1 MRQRIVYLTYT
12 FVIIFLAL
20 AAQLAHVQLVD
31 RAAIEQRPG
40 DPRRAQGVEHRG
52 ELMDASGIPLA
63 QSKGSRRV
71 YDVGP
76 ALAQVIGYSSSVY
89 GESGLESSL
98 DSILTPHD
106 AASDAPLSV
115 AAFFGRQPERQ
126 SIHGG
131 QVVLTLRKDIALAV
145 NQALPPN
152 IRGAA
157 VVLDPR
163 TGAVLAAVNRPTFD
177 PNRLA
182 ADWSKLHTRSDSP
195 LFNRAF
201 DGLYPPGSTFK
212 MVTASAALD
221 SGTVALEDG
230 FSDPGYFTVGGFTI
244 HNAEEEATGF
254 QLLTGAFALSSNVDF
269 AQIGVKVG
277 VDTFYEYLHRFRIGD
292 DAALSV
298 PVSRDEVP
306 QANSVSDSELAQMA
320 FGQDGLA
327 VTPLRM
333 ALVGATIANDG
344 VLMRPL
350 LVKEFRPS
358 GKAAVHTTP
367 VVWGEPISQR
377 TATSVRDMMIAVV
390 KYGTGTAARLSN
402 VTVAGKTGTATHP
415 GGAPDAWFVCF
426 APANNPRVVVA
437 VVVEDAGYGGVA
449 AAPIARTI
457 LASTLALYPE

>member
-1 MRQRIVYLTYT
+1 MRQRIVYVTYA
-12 FVIIFLAL
+12 FVLIFLLL
-20 AAQLAHVQLVD
+20 AAQQAHVQLVD
-31 RAAIEQRPG
+31 RAAIEERPG

-63 QSKGSRRV
+63 QSKGPRRV
-71 YDVGP
+71 YNAGP

-89 GESGLESSL
+89 GEAGLESSL
-98 DSILTPHD
+98 DSILSPHST
-106 AASDAPLSV
+106 ASDETLSFSS
-115 AAFFGRQPERQ
+115 FFRRRPEKQ
-126 SIHGG
+126 NTNGG
-131 QVVLTLRKDIALAV
+131 QVVLTLRKDIVQAV
-145 NQALPPN
+145 DQALPQN

-157 VVLDPR
+157 IVLDPR
-163 TGAVLAAVNRPTFD
+163 TGSVLAAVNRPTFD
-177 PNRLA
+177 PNRLS
-182 ADWSKLHTRSDSP
+182 ADWSKLHARTDSP

-212 MVTASAALD
+212 IVTASAALD
-221 SGTVALEDG
+221 SGTVSLEDG
-230 FSDPGYFTVGGFTI
+230 FSDPGYFNIGGYTI
-244 HNAEEEATGF
+244 HNAEDEVTGY
-254 QLLTGAFALSSNVDF
+254 QQLTGAFALSSNVDF

-277 VDTFYEYLHRFRIGD
+277 VDTFYDYLHRFRVGD
-292 DAALSV
+292 DSALSV

-306 QANSVSDSELAQMA
+306 AANTVSDSELAQMA

-358 GKAAVHTTP
+358 GKPAVHTTP
-367 VVWGEPISQR
+367 VAWGAPISKQ
-377 TATSVRDMMIAVV
+377 TANSVRNMMIAVV
-390 KYGTGTAARLSN
+390 KYGTGTGARLAN

-415 GGAPDAWFVCF
+415 NGAPDAWFVCF
-426 APANNPRVVVA
+426 APADNPRLVVA

-449 AAPIARTI
+449 AAPIARNI
-457 LASTLALYPE
+457 LASTLGLYRQ

>member
-1 MRQRIVYLTYT
+1 MRQRIVYLTYA
-12 FVIIFLAL
+12 FVLIFLAL
-20 AAQLAHVQLVD
+20 AAQLAHVQLVE

-52 ELMDASGIPLA
+52 ELMDASGLALA

-89 GESGLESSL
+89 GESGLESAL

-106 AASDAPLSV
+106 AAGDAPLSF
-115 AAFFGRQPERQ
+115 AALGRQPERQ

-145 NQALPPN
+145 DQALPQN
-152 IRGAA
+152 IRGAV

-182 ADWSKLHTRSDSP
+182 MDWSKLHTRSDSP

-212 MVTASAALD
+212 MVTVSAALD
-221 SGTVALEDG
+221 SGTVSLEDG
-230 FSDPGYFTVGGFTI
+230 FRDPGYFTVSGFTI
-244 HNAEEEATGF
+244 HNAEEEATGY
-254 QLLTGAFALSSNVDF
+254 QSLTGAFALSSNVDF

-277 VDTFYEYLHRFRIGD
+277 VDTFYDYLHRFRVGD
-292 DAALSV
+292 DVALSV

-306 QANSVSDSELAQMA
+306 AANSVSDSELAQMA

-333 ALVGATIANDG
+333 ALVGATIANNG

-358 GKAAVHTTP
+358 GRAAVHTIP
-367 VVWGEPISQR
+367 VVWGEPISSR
-377 TATSVRDMMIAVV
+377 TAKSVRDMMIAVV

-426 APANNPRVVVA
+426 APAEAPRVVVA

-449 AAPIARTI
+449 AAPIARNI